1 MGCEEAILWVIRP
14 GCPPPGVG
22 GNWVAAD
29 VAHQRQDRTKRKS
42 SKCSSKLTTIA
53 AVRVVLWRR
62 TIRAGEVSKET
73 KYGVKQATG
82 WRTFAVVGLR
92 RFRARRVA
100 TRPYWQPG

>member
-29 VAHQRQDRTKRKS
+29 VAHQRQDRTERKS
-42 SKCSSKLTTIA
+42 SNGSSILTTIA
-53 AVRVVLWRR
+53 AVRVVLRRR
-62 TIRAGEVSKET
+62 TVRTGEVSTQAE
-73 KYGVKQATG
+73 YRVKQATG
-82 WRTFAVVGLR
+82 LRTFAVVGLR

-100 TRPYWQPG
+100 TMPWWQPG